1 MSRQEK
7 TEKIFETSL
16 KIFAR
21 FGYRKTTVE
30 DIANELGMTKGNLY
44 LYVKDKRDLYDQT
57 VAYGLKR
64 WQQNVL
70 ESIIDANDVV
80 ERLVLACRKSY
91 EYLSRDEDMRK
102 IVINDPGIFPLY
114 PQEDHF
120 HRINLESMNI
130 LKAMLVQGI
139 SEKRFR
145 AVDVE
150 HLTDFIYSVY
160 IMFVHKTYVK
170 LEGKVVDEMF
180 DVALDVVLKGLLN
193 PAHPLNASY
202 FEFLGKVVGRGGLL
216 PMK

>member
-7 TEKIFETSL
+7 TEKIFESSL

-21 FGYRKTTVE
+21 FDYRKTTVE

-70 ESIIDANDVV
+70 ASIIDAKDIV

-91 EYLSRDEDMRK
+91 EYLSCDEGMRK
-102 IVINDPGIFPLY
+102 IVINDPVIYSFY

-120 HRINLESMNI
+120 YE
-130 LKAMLVQGI
+130 
-139 SEKRFR
+139 
-145 AVDVE
+145 
-150 HLTDFIYSVY
+150 
-160 IMFVHKTYVK
+160 
-170 LEGKVVDEMF
+170 
-180 DVALDVVLKGLLN
+180 
-193 PAHPLNASY
+193 
-202 FEFLGKVVGRGGLL
+202 
-216 PMK
+216 